1 MTRAQRVGLACAL
14 TLAFS
19 VTGMPLAAAASPAP
33 PVCVASVE
41 ASLPGSTEI
50 KPVTVQCFETAAK
63 ASASMTLASVLVGIE
78 YSSSGYGGS
87 SLSLYGSSGSG
98 CYGGVTYGFSS
109 LPSGWNNVISSAQ
122 GFNGCTGRHYDA
134 TGYGGTFINCTCSS
148 MGAMD
153 NRTSSILFY

>member
-1 MTRAQRVGLACAL
+1 MSKGQRAVLACTL
-14 TLAFS
+14 TLGLS
-19 VTGMPLAAAASPAP
+19 LIGVPLAAAAPAAP
-33 PVCVASVE
+33 RACVASVD
-41 ASLPGSTEI
+41 ASAPGSTEI
-50 KPVTVQCFETAAK
+50 KPVTVQCYESMAQ
-63 ASASMTLASVLVGIE
+63 ASSSMTMASVLLGIE

-109 LPSGWNNVISSAQ
+109 MPSGWNNVISSAQ
-122 GFNGCTGRHYDA
+122 SFNGCLGRHYDA